1 MRNSNDG
8 FTLAE
13 LVVSISLVGVLMS
26 FAIPSYQSNVH
37 ATQRQTNVSNM
48 EIVRTTFMMYWQEG
62 HMIGNPNFPPQPEN
76 NQMDL
81 EFKAHLLPDG
91 RMVNDLFSGDLPRN
105 SNNNPFYYYVQSDT
119 SETGFVTQVI
129 IIVDEDEDSPS
140 YEEEVI
146 GEV

>member
-13 LVVSISLVGVLMS
+13 LVVSISLVGILMS
-26 FAIPSYQSNVH
+26 FAIPSYQSNVL
-37 ATQRQTNVSNM
+37 ATQRQSNITNM
-48 EIVRTTFMMYWQEG
+48 EVIKTTFMMYWQEG

-81 EFKAHLLPDG
+81 EFKAQVLSDG

-119 SETGFVTQVI
+119 SETGFVSQMI

>member
-13 LVVSISLVGVLMS
+13 LVVSISLVGILMS
-26 FAIPSYQSNVH
+26 FAIPSYQSNVL
-37 ATQRQTNVSNM
+37 ATQRQSNITNM
-48 EIVRTTFMMYWQEG
+48 EIVKTTFMMYWQEG

-81 EFKAHLLPDG
+81 EFKAQVLSDG
-91 RMVNDLFSGDLPRN
+91 RMVNDLFSGDLPMN

>member
-26 FAIPSYQSNVH
+26 FAIPSYQSNVL
-37 ATQRQTNVSNM
+37 ATQRQSNITNM

-91 RMVNDLFSGDLPRN
+91 RMVNDLFSGELPFN
-105 SNNNPFYYYVQSDT
+105 TNNNPFNYYVRSDT

>member
-26 FAIPSYQSNVH
+26 FAIPSYQSNVL
-37 ATQRQTNVSNM
+37 ATQRQSNITNM

>member
-13 LVVSISLVGVLMS
+13 LVVSISLVGILMS
-26 FAIPSYQSNVH
+26 FAIPSYQSNVL
-37 ATQRQTNVSNM
+37 ATQRQSNITNM

-81 EFKAHLLPDG
+81 EFKAHVLPDG
-91 RMVNDLFSGDLPRN
+91 RMVNDLFSGELPFN

>member
-81 EFKAHLLPDG
+81 EFKAHVLPDG

-105 SNNNPFYYYVQSDT
+105 SNNNPFNYYVQSDT

>member
-13 LVVSISLVGVLMS
+13 LVVSISLVGILMS
-26 FAIPSYQSNVH
+26 FAIPSYQSNVL
-37 ATQRQTNVSNM
+37 ATQRQSNITNM
-48 EIVRTTFMMYWQEG
+48 EVIRTTFMMYWQEG

-91 RMVNDLFSGDLPRN
+91 RMVNDLFSGELPMN

-119 SETGFVTQVI
+119 SETGFVTQMI

-146 GEV
+146 GEI

>member
-26 FAIPSYQSNVH
+26 FAIPSYQSNVL
-37 ATQRQTNVSNM
+37 ATQRQSNITNM
-48 EIVRTTFMMYWQEG
+48 EIVRQTFMMYWQEG
-62 HMIGNPNFPPQPEN
+62 HMIGNPNFPPQQEN
-76 NQMDL
+76 NLMDL

>member
-26 FAIPSYQSNVH
+26 FAIPSYQSNVL
-37 ATQRQTNVSNM
+37 ATQRQSNITNM

-81 EFKAHLLPDG
+81 EFKAHVLPDG
-91 RMVNDLFSGDLPRN
+91 RMVNDLFSGELPFN